1 MRLMYDSLPGW
12 YIAALGRTSGNSD
25 CDFQLNVVSVTSA
38 ANGWFIKN
46 WDVMEPT
53 RHIYIELQRLEIPHD
68 YTVIDSA
75 ISFGFCSYV
84 RMHDDAVST
93 KVIEKYARKD
103 TLPPPPQHGGESL
116 KN

>member
-1 MRLMYDSLPGW
+1 MRLMYDALPGW
-12 YIAALGRTSGNSD
+12 YIAALRRTSGDSD
-25 CDFQLNVVSVTSA
+25 CDVQLNDASVTSA
-38 ANGWFIKN
+38 VNAWFIKN

-53 RHIYIELQRLEIPHD
+53 RHIYIELQKLGIPHD
-68 YTVIDSA
+68 YIVIDSA

-84 RMHDDAVST
+84 RTHDDAVSI

-103 TLPPPPQHGGESL
+103 TLFSLQHGGESL